1 MGEEAVLLR
10 NVGLGSVAD
19 VLDEFDRQVLELNN
33 EMSGKVSARASDL
46 FLDDYY
52 VKDIFFEIELSL
64 NKQESKIRK
73 FV

>member
-19 VLDEFDRQVLELNN
+19 VLDEFYRQVLELNN

-46 FLDDYY
+46 FLDDYC

-64 NKQESKIRK
+64 NKQESKIRR